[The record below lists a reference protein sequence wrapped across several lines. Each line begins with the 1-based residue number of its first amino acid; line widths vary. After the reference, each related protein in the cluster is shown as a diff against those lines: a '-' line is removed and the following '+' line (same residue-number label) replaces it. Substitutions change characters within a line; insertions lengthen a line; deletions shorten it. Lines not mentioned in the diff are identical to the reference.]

1 MRFIPD
7 GPSIPDDLITAH
19 DEGRVILFC
28 GSGISRARANLP
40 DFMGLAAAVLD
51 GIGSAPESRA
61 RRVKEAA
68 ERAPKIDGLGALIAA
83 DTIFSQLEDEF
94 PLDLIQKHVARALH
108 KPDADLAAHRI
119 LLDLARGPDG
129 RIRLVT
135 TNFDRMFEAC
145 GPEIATHVPPDLPD
159 PARADLFQG
168 LIHLHGMV
176 TADYDGAECSSGSER
191 GFVLSAADFG
201 GAYLVHGWAAQFIQR
216 LIAEYHIVFV
226 GYSADDPPVRY
237 LLEALGGNPAT
248 DRRLYAFQE
257 GDDDHARALWRRK
270 GVEAICYDPADRHRT
285 LWDTLAAW
293 AERARDPDA
302 WHGRLLEEAAGGPC
316 VMPPHRRGQ
325 LAHLA
330 ATSEGARRL
339 ANSANAIPAEWLCVF
354 DPNCRYMPPPRSL
367 IDDARAFDPFERWSI
382 DSDAV
387 PEHKPDDPEGHK
399 REAPKDAWN
408 AFAATARDR
417 HELDDAGGRFFGNAH
432 QQRNR
437 LPPRL
442 IKLADWLA
450 KVAHQ
455 PMALWWVSGMIGLH
469 PDIAW
474 EIKRQLSVDAARF
487 PAPVRQA
494 WETLLE
500 VRAEEPALPHRMP
513 LYDIAESVKRDG
525 WNPMRVR
532 EFAAHQIPTR
542 QIRRSY
548 YVAEPPEQIEHWREL
563 FNCDL
568 NYDWYQDLPEVPD
581 EHIALYA
588 RQLLHSLETA
598 IDLERQF
605 LGYVPEL
612 GAFTP
617 DLHDDEGGAE
627 LANLTALFRRWLAA
641 MARWAGI
648 DSDAVRSL
656 ISTLS
661 GRSETYAIR
670 ARLWASC
677 QPDLLDADTV
687 GGMLAQLDN
696 ETFWDYDHQRDLLHT
711 MARNWAALLAEARHA
726 LETRLLSG
734 PPQPEDE
741 DNGDFARRSA
751 WRTLIRI
758 NWLAEQGCA
767 FDFDVAEE
775 TRRRSSVLPDWNPA
789 HVREADRSNES
800 RAYSI
805 ITDKDMSALAQVPLD
820 GVIEAARA
828 DAGRDVVDWRKER
841 DPFAGLVDE
850 RPARALAALRRN
862 TGPTPTSYWSSLL
875 WSQRRKDDPIR
886 LTAAI
891 AATLL
896 ELSDDDLA
904 AIINPVTVWF
914 RAAHQA
920 LEARHADLC
929 GRLWDRL
936 IGIME
941 RHPET
946 TRSGLVRRRDDRD
959 WIGAALNA
967 PAGRLTELALLRSGP
982 TSANAQIV
990 DIWLERM
997 CRLLA
1002 LPEDAGNHALVYLAR
1017 NVDYLFARAPAWT
1030 KAHLLP
1036 FRRRNDERRTIFW
1049 IARFW
1054 NNHGLSPA
1062 LFTELRDDLLAL
1074 VNERRAGREWNM
1086 QLAGQILLGWHRDEQ
1101 RAEGVPYSDVE
1112 LRSALLAGNDEFR
1125 RQVLHTLRGW
1135 IAEPIWIDAALEI
1148 IGNIWPRQLAV
1159 RSAGV
1164 TSALINLLLASGD
1177 NFPRFVAAAHDL
1189 LEPLGRETHWQ
1200 LSPDQSKKLAARHP
1214 ETMLVLLAKI
1224 LPIDPG
1230 QWPHGIDVV
1239 LSAIADGGLQAD
1251 ARLVRLQKLFLDWK

>member
-1 MRFIPD
+1 MRFIAN

-40 DFMGLAAAVLD
+40 DFMELATSVLD
-51 GIGSAPESRA
+51 SIGSAPESRA
-61 RRVKEAA
+61 RKVKEAA
-68 ERAPKIDGLGALIAA
+68 KQAPKIDGLGALIAA

-108 KPDADLAAHRI
+108 KPDADLAAHRM

-145 GPEIATHVPPDLPD
+145 EPEITTHVAPDLPD

-168 LIHLHGMV
+168 IIHLHGMV
-176 TADYDGAECSSGSER
+176 TADYEGALCRAGHER

-201 GAYLVHGWAAQFIQR
+201 GAYLVHGWAAQFIQK
-216 LIAEYHIVFV
+216 LIAEYQIVFV

-237 LLEALGGNPAT
+237 LLEALGGNPAG

-270 GVEAICYDPADRHRT
+270 GVEAICYDPADGHRT
-285 LWDTLAAW
+285 LWETLRAW

-302 WHGRLLEEAAGGPC
+302 WHGRLLDEAAAGPRA
-316 VMPPHRRGQ
+316 MPPHRRGQ
-325 LAHLA
+325 IAQLA
-330 ATSEGARRL
+330 ATTEGARRL
-339 ANSANAIPAEWLCVF
+339 AHAADAIPAEWLCVF
-354 DPNCRYMPPPRSL
+354 DPNCRYMAPPRSL
-367 IDDARAFDPFERWSI
+367 VDDARTFDPFDRWSI
-382 DSDAV
+382 DCDAA

-408 AFAATARDR
+408 AFAATARDL
-417 HELDDAGGRFFGNAH
+417 HELGDAGGSFFGSAH

-442 IKLADWLA
+442 IKLGDWFA

-455 PMALWWVSGMIGLH
+455 PMALWWASGKVGLH

-474 EIKRQLSVDAARF
+474 EIKRQLSVDTARF
-487 PAPVRQA
+487 PDPVRLA
-494 WETLLE
+494 WDTLLD
-500 VRAEEPALPHRMP
+500 VRAQEPGFLHRMP
-513 LYDIAESVKRDG
+513 LYDIAETVKRDG
-525 WNPMRVR
+525 WSPMRVR
-532 EFAAHQIPTR
+532 DFAAHQLPTR
-542 QIRRSY
+542 QIRRSFH
-548 YVAEPPEQIEHWREL
+548 VAEAPDQLKHWRDL

-568 NYDWYQDLPEVPD
+568 DYAWYQGLPEVPD

-598 IDLERQF
+598 IDLQREF

-617 DLHDDEGGAE
+617 DPGDDEGVAE
-627 LANLTALFRRWLAA
+627 LANLTALFRRWLSA
-641 MARWAGI
+641 MERWARI
-648 DSDAVRSL
+648 DADAVRA
-656 ISTLS
+656 IVATLA
-661 GRSETYAIR
+661 GRSEKYAIR
-670 ARLWASC
+670 ARLWACC
-677 QPDLLDADTV
+677 QPDLFDAGTI
-687 GGMLAQLDN
+687 GRMLAELGD
-696 ETFWDYDHQRDLLHT
+696 EAFWDYDHQRDLLHT
-711 MARNWAALLAEARHA
+711 MARNWATLPAEPRQLLES
-726 LETRLLSG
+726 RLLSG
-734 PPQPEDE
+734 PPRHEGESD
-741 DNGDFARRSA
+741 DDFARRSA
-751 WRTLIRI
+751 WRTLIRVG
-758 NWLAEQGCA
+758 WLAEHDCTFN
-767 FDFDVAEE
+767 FDLAEE
-775 TRRRSSVLPDWNPA
+775 TLKRSSLLPDWNPA
-789 HVREADRSNES
+789 HVNEADRSNES

-805 ITDKDMSALAQVPLD
+805 VTDKDTTALAHVPLD
-820 GVIEAARA
+820 RIIQTARA
-828 DAGRDVVDWRKER
+828 NAGRDAVDWRKER

-850 RPARALAALRRN
+850 RPARALAALRRY

-875 WSQRRKDDPIR
+875 WSERRQDDPLR

-891 AATLL
+891 AATLSKL
-896 ELSDDDLA
+896 PDDALA
-904 AIINPVTVWF
+904 EILNSVTWWL
-914 RAAHQA
+914 RSAHEG

-929 GRLWDRL
+929 ARLWDQL
-936 IGIME
+936 LGIMTS
-941 RHPET
+941 HPET

-967 PAGRLTELALLRSGP
+967 PAGRLTELALLRSEP
-982 TSANAQIV
+982 TSADAQIA

-997 CRLLA
+997 RRLLA
-1002 LPEDAGNHALVYLAR
+1002 MPEDAGNHALVYLAR
-1017 NVDYLFARAPAWT
+1017 SIDYLFARAPAWT
-1030 KAHLLP
+1030 TTHLFP
-1036 FRRRNDERRTIFW
+1036 FRHGNDERRTIFW

-1054 NNHGLSPA
+1054 NNHGLSA
-1062 LFTELRDDLLAL
+1062 VLFTELRDDLLAL

-1101 RAEGVPYSDVE
+1101 LATGVAYSDAE

-1135 IAEPIWIDAALEI
+1135 IAEPDWIDAALKI
-1148 IGNIWPRQLAV
+1148 IGNIWPRQLSV
-1159 RSAGV
+1159 RSDGV
-1164 TSALINLLLASGD
+1164 ISALVNLVLASGE
-1177 NFPRFVAAAHDL
+1177 NFPRFVAAANDL

-1200 LSPDQSKKLAARHP
+1200 LNPDQSKQLAATHP
-1214 ETMLVLLAKI
+1214 EAMLVLLVTI
-1224 LPIDPG
+1224 LPVDPT
-1230 QWPHGIDVV
+1230 QWPHGIDGV
-1239 LSAIADGGLQAD
+1239 LSTIADSGLHAD
-1251 ARLVRLQKLFLDWK
+1251 ARLVHLRKLLADWR